1 MSCRWEKMK
10 RHTLCKP
17 WILWMSVHMENYTL
31 KKKWGIF
38 IEYMGNIYRIQNM
51 KNQRTN
57 VYKILYAHVLHS
69 VTNIKYDE
77 MNRCKTFSQN
87 VIKISDNRRYVYYK
101 N

>member
-31 KKKWGIF
+31 KEKWGIF
-38 IEYMGNIYRIQNM
+38 IEYIKQNM

-57 VYKILYAHVLHS
+57 IYKILYAHVLHS
-69 VTNIKYDE
+69 VTNI
-77 MNRCKTFSQN
+77 
-87 VIKISDNRRYVYYK
+87 
-101 N
+101 

>member
-31 KKKWGIF
+31 KEKWGIF
-38 IEYMGNIYRIQNM
+38 IEYIKQNM

-57 VYKILYAHVLHS
+57 IYKIIYAHVLLHS
-69 VTNIKYDE
+69 IINIKYDK
-77 MNRCKTFSQN
+77 MNRYKTFSQN
-87 VIKISDNRRYVYYK
+87 VIKISDKRRYVYYK